1 MYDTQAMGLLG
12 LNAAL
17 AAAAVAGDQLL
28 GHLWWIALIG
38 LLVSSVLAGFGLF
51 IRAEEVGLDLTFN
64 IANAEKATL
73 DEMDHGVVVALSEA
87 IDQNDEKIKGKS
99 DQVLIAMLVLI
110 GTIAGAVVGVVAF

>member
-1 MYDTQAMGLLG
+1 MYDTQAVGLLG

-64 IANAEKATL
+64 IANAERATA
-73 DEMDHGVVVALSEA
+73 DEMDQGIVVALSEA
-87 IDQNDEKIKGKS
+87 IDENDEKITARATRS
-99 DQVLIAMLVLI
+99 WWRWWC
-110 GTIAGAVVGVVAF
+110 